1 MAGISTP
8 VDNTSYLAFL
18 KKYYIGKKALYQLD
32 SYKTPLIGMM
42 KKDLGAGGST
52 WEQTVG
58 VTNVVG
64 GSATY
69 ANAYNNSTQGVD
81 KVFSGNF
88 KKRFA
93 DVKIQD
99 FTVRSSNGDGGIERV
114 MKRKIDTLKSEFMQT
129 LNYQAYRD
137 EGGSLIQLVA
147 TTGSN
152 VVFNGTATA
161 TDSTKAGIQFIK
173 VDKTLNMG
181 AALAG
186 TGLEQSAGT
195 PLKLT
200 ITGRNVSAGTFSYTA
215 NTANAHPSGSAYL
228 FEDGSA
234 GLSLAGLR
242 SWCPLTD
249 TLAATT
255 FKTVDRSIDVNGLGG
270 IRVAAVGSTI
280 EESLNEAVAVH
291 RQLGGDPDICL
302 IHPKRFAQLKKEL
315 GDRVRYV
322 ETKGKPLVG
331 ANAKNS
337 FSFRGIEI
345 DGNGRPV
352 VVHEDAA
359 CQTECTWIIESD
371 VFVARSMGKFPYVPD
386 EDGLLVRRLQG
397 TDQWQ
402 SELFAYL
409 ECICARPQSL
419 LAVCHDN
426 SIV

>member
-1 MAGISTP
+1 MAGTATP

-18 KKYYIGKKALYQLD
+18 KKYYIGKKALYQID
-32 SYKTPLIGMM
+32 NYQTPLIGMM

-69 ANAYNNSTQGVD
+69 TNAYANSSQGVD
-81 KVFSGNF
+81 KVFSGNY

-99 FTVRSSNGDGGIERV
+99 FTIKSSAGAGGVERV
-114 MKRKIDTLKSEFMQT
+114 MKRKIDSLKSEFMQT
-129 LNYQAYRD
+129 INYQAYRD
-137 EGGSLIQLVA
+137 EGGSLVQLTA

-152 VVFNGTATA
+152 VVFNGTAVC
-161 TDSTKAGIQFIK
+161 TDATKAGMQFVK

-186 TGLEQSAGT
+186 TGLEQSAGI

-200 ITGRNVSAGTFSYTA
+200 ITGRNVNAGTFSYTA
-215 NTANAHPSGSAYL
+215 NSANAHPSGSAYL
-228 FEDGSA
+228 FEDGTA
-234 GLSLAGLR
+234 GLALAGLR

-255 FKTVDRSIDVNGLGG
+255 FKTVDRSIDVNALGG
-270 IRVAAVGSTI
+270 IRVAAVGETI
-280 EESLNEAVAVH
+280 EESLNDAVAQH
-291 RQLGGDPDICL
+291 RMLGGDPDACL

-315 GDRVRYV
+315 SGRLVWV
-322 ETKGKPLVG
+322 ETKGKALVG
-331 ANAKNS
+331 GNNS
-337 FSFRGIEI
+337 FSFRGLQI

-352 VVHEDAA
+352 IVYEDPA
-359 CQTECTWIIESD
+359 CQTECTWVID
-371 VFVARSMGKFPYVPD
+371 TNVFVARSMGKWPYVPE
-386 EDGLLVRRLQG
+386 EDGQMVRRLPA

-402 SELFAYL
+402 SELFGYL
-409 ECICARPQSL
+409 ETICARPQSL

>member
-1 MAGISTP
+1 MAGTATP

-32 SYKTPLIGMM
+32 NYKNPLIGMM

-64 GSATY
+64 GSAVYSNAY
-69 ANAYNNSTQGVD
+69 ANSSQGVD
-81 KVFSGNF
+81 KVFSGNY
-88 KKRFA
+88 KKRFQ

-99 FTVRSSNGDGGIERV
+99 FTIRSSNGDGGIERV
-114 MKRKIDTLKSEFMQT
+114 MRRKIDSLKYEFMQT
-129 LNYQAYRD
+129 INFQAYRD
-137 EGGSLIQLVA
+137 EGGSLVQLVA

-152 VVFNGTATA
+152 VVFNGTATC
-161 TDSTKAGIQFIK
+161 TNSTKAGMQYIK
-173 VDKTLNMG
+173 VDKTMNMG

-200 ITGRNVSAGTFSYTA
+200 ITGRNVSAGTFTYTA
-215 NTANAHPSGSAYL
+215 NSANAHPSGSAYL

-234 GLSLAGLR
+234 GLTLAGLR

-270 IRVAAVGSTI
+270 IRVAAVGETI
-280 EESLNEAVAVH
+280 EESLNDAVAVH

-315 GDRVRYV
+315 GDRIRYV
-322 ETKGKPLVG
+322 ESKGKALVG
-331 ANAKNS
+331 GKNS
-337 FSFRGIEI
+337 FTFRGIEI

-371 VFVARSMGKFPYVPD
+371 VFVARSQGKWPFVPS
-386 EDGLLVRRLQG
+386 EDGLMVRRLTG

-402 SELFAYL
+402 SELFAYM
-409 ECICARPQSL
+409 ETVCARPQSL